1 MTMNEQPRLRHL
13 LTVWNPSYA
22 DDAMDEHLR
31 VLLEWAR
38 RHRAGQAGEDEVHVW
53 WAKLRSPNR
62 VGPLDHAPDVIAIQ
76 EQVLSGVET
85 HLYLTDYRSLHVA
98 QLEEITDDDV
108 PGEYPDE
115 RENMP
120 VYYVG
125 AQADF
130 WFRLRDIRRL
140 VANDTPAVIEQ
151 LKKLRN
157 ARYHDRPVS
166 LYGGI
171 VDLPLI
177 VWADEELDW
186 FADTSVL
193 LEGRLWVEY
202 EAGFRGETER
212 MAQDLRDNLL
222 GTAVWSRLEPTTRSF
237 LASAEAVFRA
247 RRNDPQFDF
256 SGPAVEYVKAV
267 ETELNHLI
275 FPSLKRVLK
284 GRSPAQREIRGME
297 GRLDLGSRVP
307 HQSLGALRVL
317 LEKEEVVRRYLEPAI
332 GHDAR
337 WLLRELPGRLGP
349 LVERRNPGAHSA
361 VLTRDVAVGMRE
373 QVLGIGQEG
382 LLVRIAWSKIRART
396 G

>member
-1 MTMNEQPRLRHL
+1 MNEQPRPRHL
-13 LTVWNPSYA
+13 LTLWNPSYA
-22 DDAMDEHLR
+22 DDAMDDHLR
-31 VLLEWAR
+31 VLLQWAR
-38 RHRAGQAGEDEVHVW
+38 RHRAGEAEKDEVHVW

-62 VGPLDHAPDVIAIQ
+62 VGPLGHAPDVIAIQ
-76 EQVLSGVET
+76 EQVLAGIET

-108 PGEYPDE
+108 PAENPGE

-120 VYYVG
+120 AYYED

-151 LKKLRN
+151 LRKLHN

-177 VWADEELDW
+177 VWADEEVGW
-186 FADTSVL
+186 FADRSIL

-222 GTAVWSRLEPTTRSF
+222 GTAVWSGLEPTTRSF

-247 RRNDPQFDF
+247 RRDDPQFDF

-275 FPSLKRVLK
+275 FPALRRVLK
-284 GRSPAQREIRGME
+284 GRQPAQREIRGIE

-317 LEKEEVVRRYLEPAI
+317 LEKEEIVRSNLEPAI
-332 GHDAR
+332 GFDAR
-337 WLLRELPGRLGP
+337 WLLGELPHQMGP
-349 LVERRNPGAHSA
+349 LVELRNPGAHSA
-361 VLTRDVAVGMRE
+361 VLSREQAVGMRE
-373 QVLGIGQEG
+373 RVLGIGQEG
-382 LLVRIAWSKIRART
+382 LLVRIARSRIRART